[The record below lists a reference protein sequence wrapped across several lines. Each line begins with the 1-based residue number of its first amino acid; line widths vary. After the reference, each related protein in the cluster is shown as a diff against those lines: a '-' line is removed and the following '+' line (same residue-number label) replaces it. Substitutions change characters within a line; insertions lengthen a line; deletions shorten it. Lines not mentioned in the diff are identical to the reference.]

1 MENISSLLSS
11 NSLSASLQFKT
22 INDVTQLHDIIQN
35 LLEDKKYLEKVIKVK
50 DAKIEFLE
58 SKLKQYEK
66 NNETMLTTL
75 SKKDNTITDS
85 SIKVGNLTNIN
96 NNIYLDS
103 FKDKD
108 IEDYISDIKQ
118 MKTDE
123 SFVNIKQKVIRNKSH
138 NKLIK
143 SDRSLI
149 NFTKSQ
155 RKNNFKEICH
165 QNQMQIRS
173 ISANAKSK
181 VKEYITNSISTAKKE
196 NTISNGVYVKKK
208 IGIHSTTK
216 IKNLSINTVNNTTT
230 NHKKSKSM
238 INFHSKTN
246 RSNSKSPLSSK
257 KKVELG
263 NNSKIILRSNTKK
276 NNKKSNI
283 KEVSQSIHKSLLT
296 KSNSSLLSL
305 QTPKK

>member
-1 MENISSLLSS
+1 MENTSSLLSS

-22 INDVTQLHDIIQN
+22 INDVAQLHDIIQN

-50 DAKIEFLE
+50 DAKIEYLE

-108 IEDYISDIKQ
+108 IEDYIFDIKQ
-118 MKTDE
+118 MKIDE
-123 SFVNIKQKVIRNKSH
+123 SFVNTKEKVVRNKSH

-149 NFTKSQ
+149 KLTKSS

-165 QNQMQIRS
+165 QNQIQIRS

-181 VKEYITNSISTAKKE
+181 VKEYITNSTISKKE

-216 IKNLSINTVNNTTT
+216 IKNLSINTGNNTTT

-246 RSNSKSPLSSK
+246 TSNSKSPMSSK
-257 KKVELG
+257 RKVELG

>member
-1 MENISSLLSS
+1 MESTSSLLSS

-22 INDVTQLHDIIQN
+22 VNDVAQLHDIIQN

-50 DAKIEFLE
+50 DAKIEYLE

-118 MKTDE
+118 MKIDE
-123 SFVNIKQKVIRNKSH
+123 SFVNTKEKVVRNKSH

-149 NFTKSQ
+149 KLTKSP

-181 VKEYITNSISTAKKE
+181 VKEYITNSTISKKE

-216 IKNLSINTVNNTTT
+216 IKNLSINTGNNTTT

-246 RSNSKSPLSSK
+246 RSNSKSPMSSK
-257 KKVELG
+257 RKVELG

>member
-1 MENISSLLSS
+1 MENTSSLLSS

-22 INDVTQLHDIIQN
+22 VNDVAQLHDIIQN

-50 DAKIEFLE
+50 DAKIEYLE

-118 MKTDE
+118 MKIDE
-123 SFVNIKQKVIRNKSH
+123 SFVNTKEKVVRNKSH

-149 NFTKSQ
+149 KLTKSP

-181 VKEYITNSISTAKKE
+181 VKEYITNSTISKKD

-216 IKNLSINTVNNTTT
+216 IKNLSINTGNNTTT

-246 RSNSKSPLSSK
+246 KSNSKSPMSSK
-257 KKVELG
+257 RKVELG

>member
-1 MENISSLLSS
+1 MENTSSLLSS

-22 INDVTQLHDIIQN
+22 INDVAQLHDIIQN

-50 DAKIEFLE
+50 DAKIEYLE

-118 MKTDE
+118 MKIDE
-123 SFVNIKQKVIRNKSH
+123 SFVNTKEKVVRNKSH

-149 NFTKSQ
+149 KLTKSS

-165 QNQMQIRS
+165 QNQIQIRS

-181 VKEYITNSISTAKKE
+181 VKEYITNSTISKKE

-216 IKNLSINTVNNTTT
+216 IKNLSINTGNNTTT

-246 RSNSKSPLSSK
+246 RSNSKSPMSSK
-257 KKVELG
+257 RKVELG
-263 NNSKIILRSNTKK
+263 NNSKIIFRSNTKK

>member
-1 MENISSLLSS
+1 MENTSSLLSS

-22 INDVTQLHDIIQN
+22 INDVAQLHDIIQN

-50 DAKIEFLE
+50 DAKIEYLE

-118 MKTDE
+118 MKIDE
-123 SFVNIKQKVIRNKSH
+123 SFVNTKEKVVRNKSH

-149 NFTKSQ
+149 KLTKSS

-165 QNQMQIRS
+165 QNQIQIRS

-181 VKEYITNSISTAKKE
+181 VKEYITNSTISKKE

-216 IKNLSINTVNNTTT
+216 IKNLSINTGNNTTT

-246 RSNSKSPLSSK
+246 RSNSKSPMSSK
-257 KKVELG
+257 RKVELG

>member
-1 MENISSLLSS
+1 MENTSSLLSS

-22 INDVTQLHDIIQN
+22 INDVAQLHDIIQN

-50 DAKIEFLE
+50 DAKIEYLE

-108 IEDYISDIKQ
+108 IEDYIFDIKQ
-118 MKTDE
+118 MKIDE
-123 SFVNIKQKVIRNKSH
+123 SFVNTKQKVVRNKSH

-149 NFTKSQ
+149 KLTKSS
-155 RKNNFKEICH
+155 RKNNFQEICH
-165 QNQMQIRS
+165 QNQIQIRS

-181 VKEYITNSISTAKKE
+181 VKEYITNSTISKKE

-216 IKNLSINTVNNTTT
+216 IKNLSINTGNNTTT

-246 RSNSKSPLSSK
+246 RSNSKSPMSSK
-257 KKVELG
+257 RKVELG

>member
-1 MENISSLLSS
+1 MESTSSLLSS

-22 INDVTQLHDIIQN
+22 VNDVAQLHDIIQN

-50 DAKIEFLE
+50 DAKIEYLE

-118 MKTDE
+118 MKIDE
-123 SFVNIKQKVIRNKSH
+123 SFVNTKEKVVRNKSH

-149 NFTKSQ
+149 KLTKSP

-181 VKEYITNSISTAKKE
+181 VKEYITNSTISKKE

-216 IKNLSINTVNNTTT
+216 IKNLSINTGNNTTT

-246 RSNSKSPLSSK
+246 RSNSKSPMSSK
-257 KKVELG
+257 RKVELG

-283 KEVSQSIHKSLLT
+283 KKVSQSIHKSILT

>member
-1 MENISSLLSS
+1 MENTSSLLSS
-11 NSLSASLQFKT
+11 NFLSASLQFKT
-22 INDVTQLHDIIQN
+22 VNDVAQLHDIIQN

-50 DAKIEFLE
+50 DAKIEYLE

-75 SKKDNTITDS
+75 SKKDNTMTDS

-118 MKTDE
+118 MKNDE
-123 SFVNIKQKVIRNKSH
+123 SFVNTKQKVVRNKSH

-149 NFTKSQ
+149 KLTKSP

-181 VKEYITNSISTAKKE
+181 VKEYITNSTISKKE

-216 IKNLSINTVNNTTT
+216 IKNLSINTGNNTTT

-246 RSNSKSPLSSK
+246 RSNSKSPMSSK
-257 KKVELG
+257 RKVELG

-283 KEVSQSIHKSLLT
+283 KKVSQSIHKSILT

>member
-1 MENISSLLSS
+1 MENTSSLLSS

-22 INDVTQLHDIIQN
+22 VNDVAQLHDIIQN

-50 DAKIEFLE
+50 DAKIEYLE

-118 MKTDE
+118 MKIDE
-123 SFVNIKQKVIRNKSH
+123 SFVNTKQKIVRNKSH

-149 NFTKSQ
+149 KLTKSP

-181 VKEYITNSISTAKKE
+181 VKEYITNSTISKKD
-196 NTISNGVYVKKK
+196 NTINNGVYVKKK

-216 IKNLSINTVNNTTT
+216 IKNLSINTGNNTTT

-246 RSNSKSPLSSK
+246 RSNSKSPMSSK
-257 KKVELG
+257 RKVELG

-283 KEVSQSIHKSLLT
+283 KKVSQSIHKSILT

>member
-1 MENISSLLSS
+1 MENTSSLLSS
-11 NSLSASLQFKT
+11 NFLSASLQFKT
-22 INDVTQLHDIIQN
+22 VNDVAQLHDIIQN

-50 DAKIEFLE
+50 DAKIEYLE

-118 MKTDE
+118 MKIDE
-123 SFVNIKQKVIRNKSH
+123 SFVNTKEKVVRNKSH

-149 NFTKSQ
+149 KLTKSP

-181 VKEYITNSISTAKKE
+181 VKEYITNSTISKKD

-216 IKNLSINTVNNTTT
+216 IKNLSINTGNNTTT

-246 RSNSKSPLSSK
+246 KSNSKSPMSSK
-257 KKVELG
+257 RKVELG